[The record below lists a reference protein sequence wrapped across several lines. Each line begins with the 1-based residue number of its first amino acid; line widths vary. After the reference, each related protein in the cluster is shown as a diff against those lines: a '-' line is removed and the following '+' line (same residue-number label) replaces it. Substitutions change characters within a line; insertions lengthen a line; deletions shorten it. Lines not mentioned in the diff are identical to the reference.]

1 MIEIKQV
8 LRGAIGAHQ
17 AVTYNDHTDKWTDE
31 SGCLKKA
38 DFTPNKGKMCNNS
51 SKCEFFQLYACSEVV
66 EELGRVLEDETRRA
80 KDIAENNLKDTD
92 NNEDMDNE
100 QEENGKF

>member
-1 MIEIKQV
+1 M
-8 LRGAIGAHQ
+8 
-17 AVTYNDHTDKWTDE
+17 
-31 SGCLKKA
+31 
-38 DFTPNKGKMCNNS
+38 
-51 SKCEFFQLYACSEVV
+51 YACSEVV